1 MKVYT
6 YSEAERDLS
15 AAMNV
20 AQKDGEVRISCGDGR
35 LFTLSPVASEKSPLD
50 VEGVD
55 VDMTTDE
62 IVELIREL
70 RGGPIPDKYD
80 EPDAK

>member
-20 AQKDGEVRISCGDGR
+20 AQKDGEVRISLGDGR
-35 LFTLSPVASEKSPLD
+35 VFALSPVAPEKSPLD

-70 RGGPIPDKYD
+70 RGGPIPDKCD
-80 EPDAK
+80 EPAAE